1 MESTNSS
8 RWFSA
13 IINIAVILG
22 LILVA
27 FEINQTQRQM
37 ELSALSDGADD
48 FVQAMQTLSQNED
61 LAVLVHK
68 AETAFD
74 QLDEFERWRVFKYL
88 DRYLTMSEQDYQVIM
103 RSDVSPNGFVR
114 DWTLNMK
121 MPVYQSYWAESQDR
135 FSPEFQA
142 FINGLVSRTAG
153 R

>member
-13 IINIAVILG
+13 ITNIAVILG

-74 QLDEFERWRVFKYL
+74 KLDEFERWRVFKYL
-88 DRYLTMSEQDYQVIM
+88 DGYLTMSEQDYQVIM
-103 RSDVSPNGFVR
+103 RTDVSPNGFVR
-114 DWTLNMK
+114 DWTLNMR
-121 MPVYQSYWAESQDR
+121 MSVYQSDWAESRER

-142 FINGLVSRTAG
+142 LTNGLPSRTAG
-153 R
+153 K